1 MVSPDFRCYE
11 LKQLRTWGGGGGK
24 CIFFNVSR
32 TSVWTESTEITLK
45 RVIFITLKNSHQ
57 SDEPG
62 LNIYAD
68 VSFQI

>member
-1 MVSPDFRCYE
+1 MD
-11 LKQLRTWGGGGGK
+11 
-24 CIFFNVSR
+24 
-32 TSVWTESTEITLK
+32 WTYRDKTEEW
-45 RVIFITLKNSHQ
+45 VIFIPLKNLQQ